1 MCCKIK
7 NEKWAVCTH
16 IQQKDEKKVEKAN
29 LLVQKNYA
37 IMKLLSIG
45 LKTNIDSEQRAPVR
59 NCAK

>member
-1 MCCKIK
+1 MKTKRKCTMCCKIK

-37 IMKLLSIG
+37 IMKLLSAG
-45 LKTNIDSEQRAPVR
+45 LK
-59 NCAK
+59 KYKK